1 MRSMQ
6 PDFGVDLIIKGQVG
20 QVGEDVTDHDG
31 KSPVGL
37 QEFKHDLDD
46 IQVFEF
52 HKDVLIIVGEA
63 LHEDEDTHDGVL
75 V

>member
-20 QVGEDVTDHDG
+20 EVGEDVTDHDG
-31 KSPVGL
+31 KWPIRL

-63 LHEDEDTHDGVL
+63 LHADEDTHDGVL